1 MPTYE
6 YECKE
11 CSRLFELF
19 QSIKARPVRTI
30 ECECSECNNRA
41 PVTRLIGMGGGVL
54 FKGKGFYQT
63 DYRSES
69 YKKGAK
75 AEADLGKSDTSKSD
89 TGKSDSGKSDTGK
102 ADSGKSDTKGKT
114 ETSGGGSK
122 SGQDAVATKKSG
134 PSAQKGEG
142 S

>member
-75 AEADLGKSDTSKSD
+75 AEADLGKSDT
-89 TGKSDSGKSDTGK
+89 GKSDSGKSD
-102 ADSGKSDTKGKT
+102 AGKSDTKGKP
-114 ETSGGGSK
+114 ESSGGVSN
-122 SGQDAVATKKSG
+122 SGHDAAATKKSG
-134 PSAQKGEG
+134 PSAKKGE
-142 S
+142 SS

>member
-1 MPTYE
+1 LPTYE

-11 CSRLFELF
+11 CGKLFELF

-30 ECECSECNNRA
+30 KCECSKCKNRA

-69 YKKGAK
+69 YKQGAK
-75 AEADLGKSDTSKSD
+75 AEADASKSDAGKSDTSKSD
-89 TGKSDSGKSDTGK
+89 TKS
-102 ADSGKSDTKGKT
+102 KT
-114 ETSGGGSK
+114 ETSGGASK
-122 SGQDAVATKKSG
+122 SGSDSTATKKSG
-134 PSAQKGEG
+134 PSTRKGQD